1 MQNFKND
8 IANIDKNGVHLDSV
22 YAEMS
27 GYVTLDFK
35 VNNIDSKLIN
45 KKVYSDSIKAD
56 LKLQYQNNTTY

>member
-1 MQNFKND
+1 M
-8 IANIDKNGVHLDSV
+8 HLDSV